1 MNYLLFI
8 VTFFPISLMPG
19 INMTYAMSI
28 GMSLGYVRALPM
40 MAGQLTSLAFVGICC
55 MLGVGAVLAHYSFA
69 FKVLNVIAG
78 LYLLYLGAITKVSQL
93 PSKKQIFLNGA
104 VVCISNPKTW
114 IFLSALL
121 PTFLDANDP
130 FSLPRIFSITVT
142 LVFIEFC
149 SLSIYALGGAIL
161 KKFLQTHLRLLEIFT
176 AAIICVIGILMMLR

>member
-69 FKVLNVIAG
+69 FKALNIIAG
-78 LYLLYLGAITKVSQL
+78 LYCYILALCCFLARGSLVSRR
-93 PSKKQIFLNGA
+93 SRSCRAKSRCF
-104 VVCISNPKTW
+104 
-114 IFLSALL
+114 
-121 PTFLDANDP
+121 
-130 FSLPRIFSITVT
+130 
-142 LVFIEFC
+142 
-149 SLSIYALGGAIL
+149 
-161 KKFLQTHLRLLEIFT
+161 
-176 AAIICVIGILMMLR
+176 

>member
-1 MNYLLFI
+1 MNYLLFA

-28 GMSLGYVRALPM
+28 GMILGYVRALPM
-40 MAGQLTSLAFVGICC
+40 MAGQLASLAFVGICC

-78 LYLLYLGAITKVSQL
+78 L
-93 PSKKQIFLNGA
+93 
-104 VVCISNPKTW
+104 
-114 IFLSALL
+114 
-121 PTFLDANDP
+121 
-130 FSLPRIFSITVT
+130 
-142 LVFIEFC
+142 FIEFC

-176 AAIICVIGILMMLR
+176 AVVICTIGILMMLR